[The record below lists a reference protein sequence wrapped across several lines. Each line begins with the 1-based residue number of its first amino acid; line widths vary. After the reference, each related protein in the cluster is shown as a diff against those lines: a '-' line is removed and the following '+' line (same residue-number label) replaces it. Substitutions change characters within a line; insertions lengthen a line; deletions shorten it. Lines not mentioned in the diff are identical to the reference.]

1 MRNDPMLDKDFLK
14 ALDEWNER
22 EVYIKLVSL
31 DFQENPRTEIQGY
44 ATGGSIQVNGASA
57 VRRTCSLTLVTDQI
71 NINEFDWALE
81 TKFRVYIGLK
91 NYIDTERY
99 DDIIWFKQGIY
110 ILTSF
115 AQTYNTTGYTISIQ
129 GKDKMCL
136 LDGSIGGSL
145 PFSHDFGEIEITHK
159 NGTIEREK
167 IPIYDIIRNAIH
179 TYAQE
184 PYENIIISDLEDCS
198 VELLDYRAKNA
209 NLIVFD
215 IFDDEVSFD
224 PTTEESPDGTYTSQ
238 IVFEGTTLFEDLY
251 KLYVEKGSVDN
262 CIVQYQNSWYRI
274 VKHVTYGQTVGYRLT
289 DLTYAGDLIFSAG
302 SSITKMLDAIVK
314 QLGEFEYYYDVDGNF
329 IFQRK
334 KIYFNIAWNS
344 GVTTNGVTY
353 YDNVANNS
361 SSTYTFTNGVLID
374 SFNNKPQ
381 INNIRNDF
389 IVWGKMAGVSGDG
402 RAINFRCAIDDK
414 PVMYKS
420 LLNGKTYGVSKFIPD
435 ENGDYYYQDGQY
447 KRVLPTDTRYPFV
460 IQYYKQVDQ
469 DCDWRELIYR
479 MAMDQSKSSTEIEK
493 LTTQIANYQIT
504 EENTLEKL
512 EQLKKQLTDWE
523 NTWNTG
529 YDAYYPEFLD
539 TCRWR
544 SLYCSKDERP
554 YKIIIN
560 DEGEEEREYTM
571 ELEEFNKWKENNGWN
586 PEYVYWDP
594 EKEFITIK
602 NPENLPFWID
612 FLDSESYLSK
622 YKVSS
627 IGRRTKTVNDPNVK
641 AIFYRTTPPVLFINP
656 LSTEPM
662 SDTKL
667 SYVRMNL
674 VGGMANYFTISTQG
688 KNAGAEMDNLI
699 YTHTYYCESVTLN
712 TIPVYYL
719 EPNTRITVYDEK
731 TGINGEYII
740 KQFTIQLS
748 HDGTMSIT
756 ATKAEQSII

>member
-22 EVYIKLVSL
+22 EVYVKLVSL
-31 DFQENPRTEIQGY
+31 DFAENPRTEIQGY

-57 VRRTCSLTLVTDQI
+57 VRRTCSLTLVTDEI

-81 TKFRVYIGLK
+81 TKFKVYIGLK

-99 DDIIWFKQGIY
+99 DDIIWFKQGIF

-145 PFSHDFGEIEITHK
+145 PFAHDFGEIEITHK

-167 IPIYDIIRNAIH
+167 IPIYDIVRNAIH

-184 PYENIIISDLEDCS
+184 PYENIIISDLDDCS

-209 NLIVFD
+209 DLIVFD
-215 IFDDEVSFD
+215 LFDDEVTFD
-224 PTTEESPDGTYTSQ
+224 PTTQTSPDGSYTSQ
-238 IVFEGTTLFEDLY
+238 IVFEGSTLFDELNKRY
-251 KLYVEKGSVDN
+251 EEKGKVDG
-262 CIVQYQNSWYRI
+262 CIVTYEDSWYRI
-274 VKHVTYGQTVGYRLT
+274 VKYVTYGDTVGYRLT

-302 SSITKMLDAIVK
+302 SAITKMLDAIVK
-314 QLGEFEYYYDVDGNF
+314 QLGEFEYYYDIDGKFNF
-329 IFQRK
+329 CRK
-334 KIYFNIAWNS
+334 KIYFNIAWNN
-344 GVTTNGVTY
+344 GITTDKVTY
-353 YDNVANNS
+353 YDNIENAS
-361 SSTYTFTNGVLID
+361 ASAYTFTNSILID

-381 INNIRNDF
+381 INNIKNDF
-389 IVWGKMAGVSGDG
+389 AVWGKLTGVSGEG
-402 RAINFRCAIDDK
+402 KAINLRYAIDDK
-414 PVMYKS
+414 PVMYKC
-420 LLNGKTYGVSKFIPD
+420 LLNGKTYGVSQFIPD
-435 ENGDYYYQDGQY
+435 ENGEYYKQGETY
-447 KRVLPTDTRYPFV
+447 KKLLPTDTRYPLV
-460 IQYYKQVDQ
+460 IQYYTKVDQ

-479 MAMDQSKSSTEIEK
+479 MAVDQSQSSTQIEK
-493 LTTQIANYQIT
+493 LTTQIANYEVT
-504 EENTLEKL
+504 EETPLSGLES
-512 EQLKKQLTDWE
+512 LKEELTAWE

-539 TCRWR
+539 IYRWR
-544 SLYCSKDERP
+544 ALYCSKDERP
-554 YKIIIN
+554 YKMVIN
-560 DEGEEEREYTM
+560 EEGVEEKKYMM
-571 ELEEFNKWKENNGWN
+571 ELEEYNKWVDNNGWN
-586 PEYVYWDP
+586 PEYVYWD
-594 EKEFITIK
+594 EKTDSIEII
-602 NPENLPFWID
+602 NPANLPFWFD
-612 FLDSESYLSK
+612 FLDAESYLSK
-622 YKVSS
+622 YKVAA
-627 IGRRTKTVNDPNVK
+627 IGRRTKTVNDTAVK

-656 LSTEPM
+656 LDTEPM
-662 SDTKL
+662 TDTDL

-688 KNAGAEMDNLI
+688 KSAGAEMDNLV
-699 YTHTYYCESVTLN
+699 YTHTYYCESITLN

-719 EPNTRITVYDEK
+719 EPNTRITVHDEK
-731 TGINGEYII
+731 TGINGEYIV
-740 KQFTIQLS
+740 KQFTLQLS